1 MDSKLK
7 ARLEELEKTLD
18 NFWNVSPQ
26 TGCFISMLIKAM
38 NAKNVLELGTS
49 NGYSTLWIS
58 DALRY
63 TGGHLTTLEFW
74 DKRQCLAREYARE
87 CDLSD
92 YITFKLGQ
100 AYDIIVNELQ
110 NETYD
115 LVFIDANKRE
125 YIKFFQAVHPLLKKG
140 GVILA
145 DNITSHPEKVKEF
158 VDAIS
163 NHEEYQ
169 AQVLD
174 LPDGLLMAY
183 KL

>member
-63 TGGHLTTLEFW
+63 TDGHLTTLEFW
-74 DKRQCLAREYARE
+74 DKRQCLAREYAKE
-87 CDLSD
+87 CGLSD

-110 NETYD
+110 NEIYD

>member
-7 ARLEELEKTLD
+7 ARLQELEKTLD
-18 NFWNVSPQ
+18 DFWNVSPQ

-49 NGYSTLWIS
+49 NGYSALWIS
-58 DALRY
+58 DALKH

-74 DKRQCLAREYARE
+74 EKRQCLAREYARE
-87 CDLSD
+87 CGLSD
-92 YITFKLGQ
+92 YITFKIGQ

-110 NETYD
+110 SETYD

-158 VDAIS
+158 VEAIS

>member
-1 MDSKLK
+1 M
-7 ARLEELEKTLD
+7 
-18 NFWNVSPQ
+18 
-26 TGCFISMLIKAM
+26 
-38 NAKNVLELGTS
+38 
-49 NGYSTLWIS
+49 
-58 DALRY
+58 
-63 TGGHLTTLEFW
+63 
-74 DKRQCLAREYARE
+74 
-87 CDLSD
+87 
-92 YITFKLGQ
+92 
-100 AYDIIVNELQ
+100 NELQ

-125 YIKFFQAVHPLLKKG
+125 YIKFFEAVHPLLKKG

-145 DNITSHPEKVKEF
+145 DNITSHPEKVQTF

-163 NHEEYQ
+163 NHPEYQ

>member
-7 ARLEELEKTLD
+7 ARLEELEKTLED
-18 NFWNVSPQ
+18 FWNVSPQ
-26 TGCFISMLIKAM
+26 TGCFISMLVKAM

-63 TGGHLTTLEFW
+63 TDGHLTTLEFW
-74 DKRQCLAREYARE
+74 DKRQSLAREYAKE
-87 CDLSD
+87 CGLSD

-110 NETYD
+110 NEMYD
-115 LVFIDANKRE
+115 LIFIDANKRE

-145 DNITSHPEKVKEF
+145 DNITSHPEKVKAF

-169 AQVLD
+169 AQILD
-174 LPDGLLMAY
+174 LPDGLLMA
-183 KL
+183 